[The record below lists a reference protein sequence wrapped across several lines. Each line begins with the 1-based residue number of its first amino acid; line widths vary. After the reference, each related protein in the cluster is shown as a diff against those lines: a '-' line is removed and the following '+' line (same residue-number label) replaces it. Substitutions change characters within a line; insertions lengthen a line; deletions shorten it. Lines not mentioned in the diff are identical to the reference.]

1 MLLVLIIYYLISLT
15 NALREANQDLKMQ
28 LRRERTEER
37 RKMFKISMN
46 NRPNSNQTRTLS
58 NRWKKVL
65 ENSTSP
71 NLPPGANQA
80 EIDDEKIQARK
91 ELLARIMRKALR
103 KGSATSEDDSN
114 LLPVDDGTDNE
125 QHESLPHDQEK
136 KKEKVKRRK
145 QKPAKIESSSKPVPG
160 NAWINLIKTVE
171 TKEKPAKLTV
181 QPTNVPIEKPK
192 PIVISKSEGGVNFK
206 LINEKLISKPDTQPE
221 VFKFDEVMK
230 TLQEEQKQKKENE
243 MQSSDVNDDY
253 ISDDASSYREIKIN
267 YPENLTQKKLD
278 VVEPNLKPTEST
290 AVVEKLTKEQK
301 PLNLPKEAAPKGMKK
316 LNSFLALVREAVQNK
331 KSEIENQNA
340 TENVQSQSST
350 APAASTTR
358 KPLEKTIEMRRNSK
372 KPNPSERSTKRQD
385 SSSSIWSENI
395 PVITISKTES
405 EECILDENR
414 TNEKHKV
421 KENVTDKK

>member
-46 NRPNSNQTRTLS
+46 NRPNSGTIQPRTLS

-65 ENSTSP
+65 ENNSSP

-160 NAWINLIKTVE
+160 NAWINLIKTGE
-171 TKEKPAKLTV
+171 TKEKPAKLTM
-181 QPTNVPIEKPK
+181 QPADVPIQKPK
-192 PIVISKSEGGVNFK
+192 SIVILKSESGVNFN
-206 LINEKLISKPDTQPE
+206 LVNEKLISKTDTQPE

-230 TLQEEQKQKKENE
+230 TLQEEQNQKKENE
-243 MQSSDVNDDY
+243 MQSSDINDEY
-253 ISDDASSYREIKIN
+253 VSDDASSYREIKFS
-267 YPENLTQKKLD
+267 YTENLPHQKLD
-278 VVEPNLKPTEST
+278 AAESNLKQTETTSC
-290 AVVEKLTKEQK
+290 EKLPKDQK
-301 PLNLPKEAAPKGMKK
+301 PLNVPKEVAPKGMKK

-331 KSEIENQNA
+331 KSEIENQNS

-350 APAASTTR
+350 APATTTR
-358 KPLEKTIEMRRNSK
+358 KSIEKTIDTRRNSK

-385 SSSSIWSENI
+385 SSSSIWSDNI

-414 TNEKHKV
+414 TNEKNKV
-421 KENVTDKK
+421 KGSVSDKK